1 MDGAGALTPRA
12 CAVAAGLAAE
22 LPELRLWA
30 LDVEAATGRSTPEAR
45 ERLRALSD
53 RFRGATAVALRRE
66 SVPSAY
72 RVLFRHLGLDP
83 DVQRVPA
90 EAAAVQ
96 RLLDGAFQP
105 ADRVRDALLVAL
117 AETGVPLWALD
128 AATVTGELE
137 LRAGE
142 GEGLV
147 VADERAVVADLFGPV
162 GPDVAV
168 TKRTTAIRLYGVQAP
183 GVPGIFVAEA
193 FDIAI
198 GLL

>member
-1 MDGAGALTPRA
+1 MEGAGALTPRA
-12 CAVAAGLAAE
+12 CAVAADLAAE

-30 LDVEAATGRSTPEAR
+30 LDVEAASGRSTPEAR

-66 SVPSAY
+66 PVPSAY

-96 RLLDGAFQP
+96 RLLDGAFLP
-105 ADRVRDALLVAL
+105 VDRVRDALLVAL
-117 AETGVPLWALD
+117 AETGVALWALD

-147 VADERAVVADLFGPV
+147 VADGRAVVADLFGPV
-162 GPDVAV
+162 GAAFAV
-168 TKRTTAIRLYGVQAP
+168 GKRTRALRLYAVQAP